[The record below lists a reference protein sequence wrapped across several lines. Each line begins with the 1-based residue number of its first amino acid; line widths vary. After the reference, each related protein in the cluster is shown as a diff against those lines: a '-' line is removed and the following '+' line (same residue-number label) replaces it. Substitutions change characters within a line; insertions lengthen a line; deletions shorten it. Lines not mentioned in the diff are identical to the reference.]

1 MNKFTKISTLFSA
14 SLALSQASFANDP
27 TLQADRDSVNS
38 SCSAEASTAGCGDKS
53 VGSGL
58 LKCIHAYKKDHK
70 DFKISDGCKEA
81 SKKLKTDHAA
91 HKAEK
96 EAKKAEKAAEK
107 AEKQAQKQAKKESKE
122 QEAKN

>member
-1 MNKFTKISTLFSA
+1 MNKLSKLTSLLTL
-14 SLALSQASFANDP
+14 SLALSQASFASDP
-27 TLQADRDSVNS
+27 TLQADRDAVNS
-38 SCSAEASTAGCGDKS
+38 SCSAEAATAGCGDKK

-58 LKCIHAYKKDHK
+58 LKCIHAYKKTNK

-81 SKKLKTDHAA
+81 SKKLKADHTA

-107 AEKQAQKQAKKESKE
+107 AAKQAQKQAKKESKE
-122 QEAKN
+122 QEVKN